1 MVVWQDKETL
11 VPSSNVPVMEIRG
24 SDENHILNYNT
35 AAKVV
40 TYGFA
45 VN

>member
-1 MVVWQDKETL
+1 MAEQRDIA
-11 VPSSNVPVMEIRG
+11 PGSNVPVMEIRG

>member
-1 MVVWQDKETL
+1 MVVWQSKETIA
-11 VPSSNVPVMEIRG
+11 PSSNVPVMEIRG
-24 SDENHILNYNT
+24 SEENHILNYST
-35 AAKVV
+35 ATKVV